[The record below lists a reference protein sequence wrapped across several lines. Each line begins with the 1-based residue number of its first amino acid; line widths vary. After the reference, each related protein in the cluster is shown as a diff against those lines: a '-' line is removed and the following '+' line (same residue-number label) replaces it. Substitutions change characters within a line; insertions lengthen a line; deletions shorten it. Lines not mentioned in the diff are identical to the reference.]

1 MTRLRTILLSS
12 LLAASLAAPA
22 LAQDDPVGPPPT
34 PQPKPDP
41 APQTE
46 PAPTPGTEAPK
57 PGTEAAPKPPATEA
71 APAKGED
78 RAGRKKFER
87 DQGQA
92 DALKGQ
98 LERLLT
104 VVKGAD
110 AKATG
115 EALKSLAPDE
125 KALKDAF
132 TEAGF
137 KELGT
142 ELLEGA
148 TKLFSGETPEILERL
163 GLKSDLETVEIFRA
177 STEDL
182 LTMESGSDAAREF
195 ASGLRR
201 AARHLKPRY
210 HWYCAVLRSK
220 VEGAQECR
228 LQLFFHTEGRWVL
241 LGRIWR
247 LDE

>member
-1 MTRLRTILLSS
+1 MTSLRTILLSS
-12 LLAASLAAPA
+12 LLAACVAAPA

-41 APQTE
+41 APATE
-46 PAPTPGTEAPK
+46 PAPTPA
-57 PGTEAAPKPPATEA
+57 PGTEATPKPPASETP
-71 APAKGED
+71 APAAKD
-78 RAGRKKFER
+78 REGRKKFER

-92 DALKGQ
+92 EVLQGQ
-98 LERLLT
+98 LERLLQ

-115 EALKSLAPDE
+115 EALRSLAPDE

-137 KELGT
+137 KELGA

-148 TKLFSGETPEILERL
+148 TKLFAGETPQVLERL
-163 GLKSDLETVEIFRA
+163 GLKPELETVEVFKA

-182 LTMESGSDAAREF
+182 LTMEPGTDAAREF

-201 AARHLKPRY
+201 TARHLKPRY

-220 VEGAQECR
+220 AEGGPECR

>member
-1 MTRLRTILLSS
+1 MTRSRTLLLSG
-12 LLAASLAAPA
+12 LLAAVLAAPA

-46 PAPTPGTEAPK
+46 PAPPPA
-57 PGTEAAPKPPATEA
+57 PGTEAAPKPAGTEA
-71 APAKGED
+71 APPAGKE
-78 RAGRKKFER
+78 REGRKRFER

-92 DALKGQ
+92 DVLKGQ
-98 LERLLT
+98 LERLLA

-115 EALKSLAPDE
+115 EALRSLAPDE

-132 TEAGF
+132 TEAGY
-137 KELGT
+137 KELGA

-148 TKLFSGETPEILERL
+148 TKLFAGETPEILERL
-163 GLKSDLETVEIFRA
+163 GLKPDLETVEVFKA

-182 LTMESGSDAAREF
+182 LTMESGTDAAREF

-201 AARHLKPRY
+201 TARLLEPRY

-220 VEGAQECR
+220 VEGSPDCR
-228 LQLFFHTEGRWVL
+228 LQLFFHSEGRWVL

>member
-1 MTRLRTILLSS
+1 MTRSRTLLLSG
-12 LLAASLAAPA
+12 LLAAVLAAPA

-46 PAPTPGTEAPK
+46 PAPPPA
-57 PGTEAAPKPPATEA
+57 PGTEAAPKPAGTEA
-71 APAKGED
+71 APPAGKE
-78 RAGRKKFER
+78 REGRKRFER

-92 DALKGQ
+92 DVLKGQ
-98 LERLLT
+98 LERLLA

-115 EALKSLAPDE
+115 EALRSLAPDE

-148 TKLFSGETPEILERL
+148 TKLFAGETPEILERL
-163 GLKSDLETVEIFRA
+163 GLKPDLETVEVFKA

-182 LTMESGSDAAREF
+182 LTMESGTDAAREF

-201 AARHLKPRY
+201 TARLLEPRY

-220 VEGAQECR
+220 VEGGPDCR
-228 LQLFFHTEGRWVL
+228 LQLFFHSEGRWVL

>member
-1 MTRLRTILLSS
+1 MTSLRTILLSS
-12 LLAASLAAPA
+12 LLAACLAAPA

-41 APQTE
+41 APPTE
-46 PAPTPGTEAPK
+46 PAPTPA
-57 PGTEAAPKPPATEA
+57 PGTEAAPKPPAPKPTDTETPA
-71 APAKGED
+71 APGKD
-78 RAGRKKFER
+78 REGRKKFER

-92 DALKGQ
+92 DVLQGQ
-98 LERLLT
+98 LERLLA

-115 EALKSLAPDE
+115 EALRSLAPDE

-132 TEAGF
+132 TEAGY
-137 KELGT
+137 KELGA

-148 TKLFSGETPEILERL
+148 TKLFAGETPQVLERL
-163 GLKSDLETVEIFRA
+163 GLKPDLETVEVFKA

-182 LTMESGSDAAREF
+182 LTMESGTDAAREF

-210 HWYCAVLRSK
+210 HWYCAVLRAK
-220 VEGAQECR
+220 AEGSPECR

>member
-1 MTRLRTILLSS
+1 MTRSRTLLLSG
-12 LLAASLAAPA
+12 LLAAVLAAPA

-41 APQTE
+41 APATE
-46 PAPTPGTEAPK
+46 PAPTPA
-57 PGTEAAPKPPATEA
+57 PGTEAAPKPAGTEA
-71 APAKGED
+71 APPAGKE
-78 RAGRKKFER
+78 REGRKRFER

-92 DALKGQ
+92 DVLKGQ

-104 VVKGAD
+104 VVKGTD

-115 EALKSLAPDE
+115 EALRSLAPDE

-132 TEAGF
+132 TEAGY

-148 TKLFSGETPEILERL
+148 TKLFAGETPEILERL
-163 GLKSDLETVEIFRA
+163 GLKPDLETVEVFKA

-182 LTMESGSDAAREF
+182 LTMESGTDAAREF

-201 AARHLKPRY
+201 TARHLKPRY

-220 VEGAQECR
+220 VEGSPDCR
-228 LQLFFHTEGRWVL
+228 LQLFFHSEGRWVL

>member
-1 MTRLRTILLSS
+1 MTSLRTILLSS
-12 LLAASLAAPA
+12 LLAACLAAPA

-41 APQTE
+41 APPTE
-46 PAPTPGTEAPK
+46 PAPTPAPGTEAPK
-57 PGTEAAPKPPATEA
+57 PAPGTEAAPPAGKER
-71 APAKGED
+71 E
-78 RAGRKKFER
+78 GRKRFER

-98 LERLLT
+98 LERLLA

-115 EALKSLAPDE
+115 EALRSLAPDE

-132 TEAGF
+132 TEAGY
-137 KELGT
+137 KELGA

-148 TKLFSGETPEILERL
+148 TKLFAGETPEILERL
-163 GLKSDLETVEIFRA
+163 GLKADLETVEVFKA

-182 LTMESGSDAAREF
+182 LTMESGTDAAREF

-220 VEGAQECR
+220 VEGSPDCR